1 MKRIS
6 KAALL
11 SLAFVG
17 LMASMRS
24 AWAVEESGEL
34 LEGPEWKVLGL
45 VTGFH
50 SVHHKKSGLEA
61 RLLEADGS
69 ASVAHNPVAL
79 YLLVTN
85 NGTSDLVEHTWRIP
99 RGVAR
104 VRGLSATVCGVDV
117 QVEVD
122 RFNSE
127 GLVQGST
134 RKKLRLCF
142 LSADAKLQT
151 TLKVSETSR

>member
-6 KAALL
+6 KAAFLA
-11 SLAFVG
+11 LAFVG

-24 AWAVEESGEL
+24 AWAAEESGEL
-34 LEGPEWKVLGL
+34 LEGPEWKILGL

-50 SVHHKKSGLEA
+50 SVHHKKSGLEV

-69 ASVAHNPVAL
+69 ASVAHDPVAL

-85 NGTSDLVEHTWRIP
+85 NGTADSVEHTWRLT

-104 VRGLSATVCGVDV
+104 VRGLSVTGCGVDV
-117 QVEVD
+117 QVDVD

-127 GLVQGST
+127 GEPHGST

-142 LSADAKLQT
+142 LSSDTKLQT
-151 TLKVSETSR
+151 TLKVSEISR